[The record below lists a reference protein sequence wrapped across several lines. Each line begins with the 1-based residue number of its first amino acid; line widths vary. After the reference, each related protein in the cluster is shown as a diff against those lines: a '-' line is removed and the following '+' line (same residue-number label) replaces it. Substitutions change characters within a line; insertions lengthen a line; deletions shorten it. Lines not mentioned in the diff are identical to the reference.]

1 MILKR
6 VSTVFLCAVLIFA
19 FIFNS
24 VGCSSTAVTGY
35 AATDLMKDVWSCELD
50 EVMLDERF
58 VDSQIEFAVRLFK
71 ESYSADTSVNTL
83 VSPISVMVALAMTAN
98 GADGE
103 TLAQFENVLG
113 GGMSINELNAYL
125 CEYLGRL
132 MENENSVISVAN
144 SIWFKETETL
154 NVNREF
160 LRDAKLYYGAGAYS
174 APFDGSTV
182 DDINKWVSDNTNGM
196 IPKMLDSISERELMI
211 LLNTVLLQARW
222 NGEYS
227 KDKITEKDF
236 TTIDGIVKRV
246 EMMSSVEKIYIET
259 DSAIGF
265 MKNMSGYKFV
275 AVLPNEDIGIKE
287 YIASLNADEVR
298 KILASDDVRR
308 VYAQLP
314 KFKYDYS
321 LDLKNILVNMG
332 IAHAFSSESANFT
345 RMAETV
351 DKLYFSGIE
360 HKTAIELDEQ
370 GIKAAA
376 ATAVKLYASAMP
388 GGEKPQEVYVTLD
401 RPFVYFIIDENKG
414 IPVFIGAVTDI
425 GK

>member
-1 MILKR
+1 
-6 VSTVFLCAVLIFA
+6 
-19 FIFNS
+19 
-24 VGCSSTAVTGY
+24 
-35 AATDLMKDVWSCELD
+35 MK
-50 EVMLDERF
+50 
-58 VDSQIEFAVRLFK
+58 
-71 ESYSADTSVNTL
+71 
-83 VSPISVMVALAMTAN
+83 
-98 GADGE
+98 
-103 TLAQFENVLG
+103 
-113 GGMSINELNAYL
+113 
-125 CEYLGRL
+125 
-132 MENENSVISVAN
+132 NENSIISVAN
-144 SIWFKETETL
+144 SIWFRETETL

-174 APFDGSTV
+174 SPFDGSTV

-259 DSAIGF
+259 ENAIGF
-265 MKNMSGYKFV
+265 MRNMSGYKFV
-275 AVLPNEDIGIKE
+275 AVLPNEDIGIEE
-287 YIASLNADEVR
+287 YIASLDADEVR
-298 KILASDDVRR
+298 KILTSDDVRR
-308 VYAQLP
+308 VHAQLP

-321 LDLKNILVNMG
+321 IDLKNILVNMG
-332 IAHAFSSESANFT
+332 ISHAFSDGSADFT

-376 ATAVKLYASAMP
+376 ATAVKLYASAAP
-388 GGEKPQEVYVTLD
+388 GGEKPQEVYVKLD
-401 RPFVYFIIDENKG
+401 RPFAYFIIDEKEG